1 VTVAPKT
8 SRALQVLVDTP
19 PWEWPD
25 DTANVLLATLR
36 DDRATP
42 ADKQVA
48 ADLAGELTVANDEL
62 VEQLVATLTSDREDE
77 AVRAAA
83 AIATGPVLES
93 CDLEGFEDDFSDPP
107 VAQDTYRKLQGA
119 LHALYDNQTLPKLV
133 RRRILEAAV
142 RSPEDWHTEAVRT
155 AYASGD
161 SEWKLTAVF
170 CMVFI
175 RGFEPQILEAM
186 ESPDPEIRSQA
197 ITAAGTWE
205 IEEAWPRVTALV
217 HSDATPKSLL
227 LAAIQAVATLRPKEA
242 PGHLEHLASSED
254 EEIAAAVEE
263 ALSMAEVQSAVQ
275 DEEEADDGPAG
286 SR

>member
-8 SRALQVLVDTP
+8 SRALQVLLDTP

-25 DTANVLLATLR
+25 DTAKVLLTTLR

-62 VEQLVATLTSDREDE
+62 VEQLLATVTSEREDQ

-107 VAQDTYRKLQGA
+107 VTQATYRKLQGA
-119 LHALYDNQTLPKLV
+119 LRVLYDNQTVPKLV

-142 RSPEDWHTEAVRT
+142 RSPEEWHTDAVRT

-161 SEWKLTAVF
+161 PEWKLTAVF

-175 RGFEPQILEAM
+175 RGFEAQILEAM
-186 ESPDPEIRSQA
+186 ESPDPEIRSEA

-205 IEEAWPRVTALV
+205 IEEAWPRVTTLLHAK
-217 HSDATPKSLL
+217 DTPKALL
-227 LAAIQAVATLRPKEA
+227 LAAIQAVASLRPKEA
-242 PGHLEHLASSED
+242 FEHLSHLESSED
-254 EEIAAAVEE
+254 DDVAAAVEE

-275 DEEEADDGPAG
+275 DEEEADDESPGA
-286 SR
+286 R